1 MIGTILIALSGISQ
15 TTTVDSSRIPN
26 YQLIGAIKDI
36 ESYKIL
42 KQEHAITLKKL
53 LNRDSLINS
62 LNGRIGLYV
71 KQDSLYKQL
80 VRNYADVERNQ
91 KEQIQKYFDLYTQS
105 QKDLRKQKR
114 KTFWSRVGIIAI
126 GSGVYFLTRR

>member
-15 TTTVDSSRIPN
+15 TTTADSSRIPN

-42 KQEHAITLKKL
+42 KQEYAITVKKL
-53 LNRDSLINS
+53 GNRDSLIVS
-62 LNGRIGLYV
+62 LKDRIGIYV
-71 KQDSLYKQL
+71 KQDTLYKQL
-80 VRNYADVERNQ
+80 IRNYVATEQNQ

-114 KTFWSRVGIIAI
+114 KTFWSRVGVIVV
-126 GSGVYFLTRR
+126 GSGVYLLTRR